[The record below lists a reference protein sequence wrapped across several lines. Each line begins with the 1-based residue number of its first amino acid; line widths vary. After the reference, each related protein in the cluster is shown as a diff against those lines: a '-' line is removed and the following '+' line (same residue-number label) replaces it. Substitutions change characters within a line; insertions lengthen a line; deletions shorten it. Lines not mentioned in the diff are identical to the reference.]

1 LPEVLEHPNARQDG
15 ITVTKRRKDEKRD
28 HPSSPA
34 EHKIHIVEKL
44 QSATVTSKNGLWTQK
59 V

>member
-34 EHKIHIVEKL
+34 EHK
-44 QSATVTSKNGLWTQK
+44 VTSKNGLWTQK